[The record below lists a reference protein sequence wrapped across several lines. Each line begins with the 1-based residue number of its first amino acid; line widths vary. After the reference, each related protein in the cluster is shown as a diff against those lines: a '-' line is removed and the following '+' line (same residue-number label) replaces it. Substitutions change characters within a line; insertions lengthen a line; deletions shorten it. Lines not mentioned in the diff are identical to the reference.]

1 MGTREVPQ
9 ADHAGTRPV
18 ADDMTAVAGQTAGKE
33 SFVGRY
39 SVAAYEP
46 ALGPAGWADK
56 VKMSSDLA
64 LDSYKDEQVLGSSM
78 LRPQRKH
85 QAHPCIAKTSEAR
98 SGNSQPGGESTAEG
112 LESIA
117 AVWMLEPGTWPGDS
131 LRIREE
137 A

>member
-9 ADHAGTRPV
+9 VNHAGTRPV

-46 ALGPAGWADK
+46 ALGPAAWADK

-64 LDSYKDEQVLGSSM
+64 RDSYKDEQALGSSM
-78 LRPQRKH
+78 LRPKTMQNDTRKGSLPIL
-85 QAHPCIAKTSEAR
+85 ALRGAR
-98 SGNSQPGGESTAEG
+98 GGGGKIVSGGYIMLGSKIEG
-112 LESIA
+112 LFQIIGSF
-117 AVWMLEPGTWPGDS
+117 T
-131 LRIREE
+131 RR
-137 A
+137 

>member
-46 ALGPAGWADK
+46 ALGPAG
-56 VKMSSDLA
+56 
-64 LDSYKDEQVLGSSM
+64 
-78 LRPQRKH
+78 
-85 QAHPCIAKTSEAR
+85 
-98 SGNSQPGGESTAEG
+98 
-112 LESIA
+112 
-117 AVWMLEPGTWPGDS
+117 
-131 LRIREE
+131 
-137 A
+137 

>member
-64 LDSYKDEQVLGSSM
+64 LDSYKDEQALGSSM
-78 LRPQRKH
+78 LRPKRMQNDTRKGSLPIL
-85 QAHPCIAKTSEAR
+85 ALR
-98 SGNSQPGGESTAEG
+98 GGGGAF
-112 LESIA
+112 IY
-117 AVWMLEPGTWPGDS
+117 
-131 LRIREE
+131 
-137 A
+137 